1 MNMPAYTIVTTSAA
15 QDSDAAEVNTLVD
28 DFANESEAIG
38 YARRMADEML
48 GLAGQLS
55 LDFDYSNVAIH
66 DGDLI
71 DAELDPTDPSFI
83 GMWVLDET
91 GAAFVGA
98 DEFRESA
105 TEEGAPQ

>member
-1 MNMPAYTIVTTSAA
+1 MPAYTIVTTSAA

-28 DFANESEAIG
+28 DFANESEAVG

-48 GLAGQLS
+48 GLAEQLT

-71 DAELDPTDPSFI
+71 DEELDPTHSSFI
-83 GMWVLDET
+83 GMWVLDEA
-91 GAAFVGA
+91 GVAFVGA
-98 DEFRESA
+98 DEFRENASGA
-105 TEEGAPQ
+105 LAPQ

>member
-1 MNMPAYTIVTTSAA
+1 MPAYTIVTTSAV

-48 GLAGQLS
+48 DLAGQLT

-71 DAELDPTDPSFI
+71 DEELDPTHPSFI
-83 GMWVLDET
+83 GMWALDET
-91 GAAFVGA
+91 GVTFVGA
-98 DEFRESA
+98 DEFRD
-105 TEEGAPQ
+105 GASGELALQ

>member
-1 MNMPAYTIVTTSAA
+1 MPAYTIVTTSAA

-28 DFANESEAIG
+28 EFVDESEAIG

-48 GLAGQLS
+48 GLAGPLA

-71 DAELDPTDPSFI
+71 DEELDPMDASFI

-91 GAAFVGA
+91 GVAFVGA
-98 DEFRESA
+98 TDFREDAS
-105 TEEGAPQ
+105 EQPAPQ